1 LPVTPDT
8 KTGALAQASEFSL
21 VQLGGQSWTLFQL
34 PSVDAAKQA
43 ESVIKVAAR
52 NFSLHHAY
60 WTTGCYTRPPQKKS
74 ISKNIVADPDA
85 KNAVSMR
92 QFVILV
98 GVPASTSKEAVI
110 RSLPSNL
117 RVVGVWIYLDQGLA
131 VLQLPQ
137 AVSQDTLR
145 TVVASKNL

>member
-1 LPVTPDT
+1 MLIGPQVVIHDPCK
-8 KTGALAQASEFSL
+8 KT
-21 VQLGGQSWTLFQL
+21 
-34 PSVDAAKQA
+34 SV
-43 ESVIKVAAR
+43 
-52 NFSLHHAY
+52 
-60 WTTGCYTRPPQKKS
+60 
-74 ISKNIVADPDA
+74 KNIFADPDA

-131 VLQLPQ
+131 VLQLPH

-145 TVVASKNL
+145 TVLAFKKL